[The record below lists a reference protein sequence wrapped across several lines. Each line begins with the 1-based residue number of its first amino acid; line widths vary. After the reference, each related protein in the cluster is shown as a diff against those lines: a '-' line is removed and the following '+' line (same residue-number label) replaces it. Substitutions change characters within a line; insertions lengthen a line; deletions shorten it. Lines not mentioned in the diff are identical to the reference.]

1 MTELKNIIGQFVTGS
16 FVKLVIRQKSDQE
29 FELGQLFIAGNNLDE
44 YSIFQIK
51 DLYYGSQIPDDI
63 LELMAGYRLEREHS
77 NLKIYEPELR
87 NYVIATARELISVKK
102 NKNTQKF
109 DLSIPKKLPSFFS
122 QVYSLTEDH
131 LQFFKEQEF
140 EAPLNLGKVRSG
152 SKVLDIEVKVD
163 AL

>member
-1 MTELKNIIGQFVTGS
+1 MSELKNIIGQFVTGS

-29 FELGQLFIAGNNLDE
+29 FELGQLFIAGNNLEE

-63 LELMAGYRLEREHS
+63 LELMAGYRLERERA

-102 NKNTQKF
+102 K
-109 DLSIPKKLPSFFS
+109 
-122 QVYSLTEDH
+122 
-131 LQFFKEQEF
+131 
-140 EAPLNLGKVRSG
+140 
-152 SKVLDIEVKVD
+152 
-163 AL
+163 